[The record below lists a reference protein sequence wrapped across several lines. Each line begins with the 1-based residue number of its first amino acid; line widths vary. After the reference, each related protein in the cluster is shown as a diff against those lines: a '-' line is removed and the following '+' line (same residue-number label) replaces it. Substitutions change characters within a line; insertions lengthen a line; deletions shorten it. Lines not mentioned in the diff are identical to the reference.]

1 MEERMSQD
9 GSNQLEEGTQEVEKQ
24 DVRAPLEL
32 ALIALL
38 LGFAVEILF
47 DGHALGINFP
57 IWAALSAA
65 GLLAAAV
72 FEEVKPSRMEG
83 LLAIPIV
90 FFSVMVALRRE
101 ELSVFLAV
109 VFTLLCFGLWIRTF
123 RPGRFLRFGWLDLI
137 VSWVIVPVEAILR
150 PWRTAAA
157 AWRRA
162 VGEGSAKRRGWAW
175 VRGLLLAL
183 PIIAI
188 FTALLAAAD
197 LVFGDLVEEIIQWLN
212 LEQILEWVGRG
223 IVILVSGLFSLG
235 ALVAALREREEES
248 LFGEEKPLVG
258 SFVGFTETSIVL
270 GAVDLLF
277 LTFVIVQFRYFF
289 GGQANISAAGYTYS
303 EYARRGFGEL
313 VTVAVLSLG
322 LILALGHY
330 GRREQHGQERSFNI
344 MSTALVVLLGVML
357 LSALLRLQLYEN
369 AYGFTRLR
377 TYTHIFIYWLA
388 LAFVV
393 FLVFLYRR
401 ELRRFAPA
409 VFIGSLG
416 FAATLNLINVD
427 SFIAQRNIHRFL
439 RGEAFETAEGRSYP
453 EVDIAYMLRLSADVV
468 PTLERFAE
476 QAPPE
481 VRDELLG
488 EIACRNEA
496 GWTYAK
502 RDSWPSYHVSIA
514 RAERIFEGLADELEA
529 YSVEWD
535 EDVPGM
541 MVTGPMGTREC
552 SGYYGYR
559 W

>member
-1 MEERMSQD
+1 MSEAQSLKAKDESMEEK
-9 GSNQLEEGTQEVEKQ
+9 KQ

-72 FEEVKPSRMEG
+72 FEEAKPARVEG

-109 VFTLLCFGLWIRTF
+109 VFTLLCFGLWVRAF
-123 RPGRFLRFGWLDLI
+123 RPGRFLRFGWLDFI
-137 VSWVIVPVEAILR
+137 VSWIMVPVEAMIR
-150 PWRTAAA
+150 PWRTASA

-162 VGEGSAKRRGWAW
+162 VGEGGAKKRGWAW
-175 VRGLLLAL
+175 LRGLLLAL
-183 PIIAI
+183 PIIAV

-212 LEQILEWVGRG
+212 LELILEWVGRG
-223 IVILVSGLFSLG
+223 MVILLSGLFSLG

-248 LFGEEKPLVG
+248 LLGEEKPLMG
-258 SFVGFTETSIVL
+258 PFVGFTETSIVL

-277 LTFVIVQFRYFF
+277 LSFVIIQFRYFF
-289 GGQANISAAGYTYS
+289 GGQVNISTAGYTYS

-313 VTVAVLSLG
+313 VMVAVLALG
-322 LILALGHY
+322 LIMALGYY
-330 GRREQHGQERSFNI
+330 GRREEPGQERRFNI

-357 LSALLRLQLYEN
+357 LSALLRLGLYEN

-388 LAFVV
+388 LALII
-393 FLVFLYRR
+393 FLVLLYRR

-409 VFIGSLG
+409 VFIGSMG

-427 SFIAQRNIHRFL
+427 GFIAQRNIQRFL

-453 EVDIAYMLRLSADVV
+453 EVDIAYLLRLSVDVV
-468 PTLERFAE
+468 PALGDFAE

-481 VRDELLG
+481 ARDELLG
-488 EIACRNEA
+488 EIACRNDA
-496 GWTYAK
+496 GWTYNN
-502 RDSWPSYHVSIA
+502 RGSWPSYHFSVA
-514 RAERIFEGLADELEA
+514 RAERIFDDLSDELKA
-529 YSVEWD
+529 YTVEWD
-535 EDVPGM
+535 DDVPGM
-541 MVTGPMGTREC
+541 MVTGPMGTRQC